1 MKENQMNS
9 NAQNRAISAVLN
21 EHGKLSAIIQGMSHF
36 SKLVGQP
43 GTRMDLKVF
52 RAMLFY
58 ISEYP
63 EKVHHPKED
72 EFLFRLVRARSADI
86 DTTLLALEEQ
96 HHQGEA
102 MVRELEHSLLRLEF
116 AGLSALPEFQ
126 QQVERYAELYLQ
138 HMRLEEE
145 VVVPAAE
152 RLLTDADWIKID
164 AAFSTNVDPLDRHD
178 ARGSFDRLY
187 SMIVNITPAP
197 YGLGD
202 ELK

>member
-1 MKENQMNS
+1 
-9 NAQNRAISAVLN
+9 
-21 EHGKLSAIIQGMSHF
+21 
-36 SKLVGQP
+36 
-43 GTRMDLKVF
+43 MDLKVF

-96 HHQGEA
+96 HQQGEA

-116 AGLSALPEFQ
+116 SGLSALPEFQ
-126 QQVERYAELYLQ
+126 QQVERYAQLYLQ

-145 VVVPAAE
+145 IVLPAAE

-164 AAFSTNVDPLDRHD
+164 AAFSTNIDPLDRHD
-178 ARGSFDRLY
+178 ARGNFDHLY

-202 ELK
+202 EVK